1 MDLSI
6 HHCLNITDALIGSVV
21 FHHRI
26 RLKYVGADLTPPGD
40 ILLLDRIFRP
50 LFIPDRP
57 VVFIQAAAKHLEG
70 NLFVHDLGTLILTLN
85 DDPRFKVGNSNRA
98 VGLIDVLAS
107 RSPGPVGIEAII
119 LRLQVDLDLI
129 IDDRRGVHAGKGG
142 VSSFLG
148 IEGADPHQAVNSR
161 LPFQISEAVRPGD
174 FDGSA
179 FDSPLILLKIEDLGL
194 EIHQFA
200 VAQVHPHQHLGPVTR
215 FIPPG
220 PGVDRQ
226 ERIVL
231 VELAV
236 QKGFELQ
243 FLICIGYRGDVGINL
258 FLLFGVVRLIR
269 IELDKLGEV
278 VDLFDQLL
286 PGLIG
291 VFQGIEPA
299 ERLFGSLP
307 VIPECR
313 LECPFLQGLNLFP
326 D

>member
-1 MDLSI
+1 
-6 HHCLNITDALIGSVV
+6 
-21 FHHRI
+21 
-26 RLKYVGADLTPPGD
+26 
-40 ILLLDRIFRP
+40 
-50 LFIPDRP
+50 
-57 VVFIQAAAKHLEG
+57 
-70 NLFVHDLGTLILTLN
+70 
-85 DDPRFKVGNSNRA
+85 
-98 VGLIDVLAS
+98 
-107 RSPGPVGIEAII
+107 
-119 LRLQVDLDLI
+119 
-129 IDDRRGVHAGKGG
+129 
-142 VSSFLG
+142 
-148 IEGADPHQAVNSR
+148 
-161 LPFQISEAVRPGD
+161 
-174 FDGSA
+174 
-179 FDSPLILLKIEDLGL
+179 
-194 EIHQFA
+194 
-200 VAQVHPHQHLGPVTR
+200 
-215 FIPPG
+215 
-220 PGVDRQ
+220 VDRQ

-299 ERLFGSLP
+299 ERLFGPLP